1 MRTLIIDNYDS
12 FTHNLAQYIGEVNGE
27 PCEVVR
33 NDDSGFRTA
42 DLSDFDNVVIS
53 PGPGSPER
61 STDFGVCAEVIRD
74 SDLPLLGVCL
84 GHQGLCQAY
93 GGTVGPAS
101 EVRHGR
107 LSAITH
113 DGRDL
118 FAGIP
123 TPFDVVRYHSLAVTS
138 LPDMLEATAWAG
150 DGTLMGVRHRHRPQ
164 WGVQFHPES
173 ICTEYGRRLLGNF
186 ASLTQQGQWRSSRS
200 PRNAS
205 RGTGAPLLSRAETPD
220 ADGTGHRVLVRRIRT
235 AATPEQ
241 AFAHL
246 YGTSRTAFWLDS
258 SRADSSLGRFSFMGD
273 ASGPLARVVEHDVW
287 RGVTTIQNGPSIS
300 TASGPFL
307 QWLDTDLRGMPV
319 ETPELPFDFALGW
332 VGYLGYELKAECG
345 GARSHRSE
353 QPDAAMLFADRA
365 LAFDHHS
372 GEVHLLALAEVG
384 AAAGA
389 AAGTE
394 AARSW
399 MNETEQ
405 RLSTLPPTPLRPVGN
420 PHGASVENGLTLRHH
435 PKRYLDLIDAAQR
448 QIRAGETYE
457 VCLTNMLTGTAD
469 LDPWESYRFL
479 RETSPAPFSA
489 LLRFGDLSVLSTSP
503 ERFLKVGADGVA
515 ESKPI
520 KGTRPRSA
528 DPREDQEL
536 HDELLTSE
544 KERAENL
551 MIVDLVRNDLGS
563 CAAPGAVWV
572 HKLFD
577 VESFATVHQLVS
589 TVRAGL
595 DEGVTAISCFR
606 AAFPGG
612 SMTGA
617 PKIRTMDIIDELE
630 SGPRGIYSG
639 AIGYF
644 SLNGAA
650 DHSIVIRTLVAQ
662 HGKVQIGVG
671 GAITSLSDAQEELT
685 ETEVKA
691 AAFLRLFRQPFPGS
705 EVVSR

>member
-33 NDDSGFRTA
+33 NDDSGFRMA
-42 DLSDFDNVVIS
+42 DLSEFDNVVIS

-61 STDFGVCAEVIRD
+61 PTDFGVCAEVIRD

-93 GGTVGPAS
+93 GGTVGPAP

-107 LSAITH
+107 LSAVTH

-138 LPDMLEATAWAG
+138 LPDELEATAWAG

-173 ICTEYGRRLLGNF
+173 ICTEYGRRLLANF
-186 ASLTQQGQWRSSRS
+186 TTLTEHEQRRRPRLPRRA
-200 PRNAS
+200 PRN
-205 RGTGAPLLSRAETPD
+205 TGAVPSSPVATS
-220 ADGTGHRVLVRRIRT
+220 DGFSHRVLARRIRT
-235 AATPEQ
+235 EAPAEQ
-241 AFAHL
+241 VFAHL
-246 YGTSRTAFWLDS
+246 YGASRTAFWLDS

-273 ASGPLARVVEHDVW
+273 ASGPLARVAEHDVW
-287 RGVTTIQNGPSIS
+287 RGVTTVQSGPSTS
-300 TASGPFL
+300 TVSGPFL
-307 QWLDTDLRGMPV
+307 QWLDTDLRGPAV

-345 GARSHRSE
+345 GACSHRSE
-353 QPDAAMLFADRA
+353 HPDAALLFADRA

-384 AAAGA
+384 AAASA
-389 AAGTE
+389 ASGTE
-394 AARSW
+394 AAQSW

-405 RLSTLPPTPLRPVGN
+405 QLRTLPATPLRPVGI
-420 PHGASVENGLTLRHH
+420 PHGANTASGLTLRHH
-435 PKRYLDLIDAAQR
+435 PKGYLDLIDAAQR

-489 LLRFGDLSVLSTSP
+489 FLRFGDLSVLSTSP

-528 DPREDQEL
+528 DPREDQQL

-589 TVRAGL
+589 TVRARL
-595 DEGVTAISCFR
+595 DEGATAMSCFR

-617 PKIRTMDIIDELE
+617 PKIRTMHIIDELE

-662 HGKVQIGVG
+662 HGRVQIGVG
-671 GAITSLSDAQEELT
+671 GAITALSDAQEELT

-691 AAFLRLFRQPFPGS
+691 AAFLRLFGQPFPGGDT
-705 EVVSR
+705 VSR

>member
-33 NDDSGFRTA
+33 NDDSGFRMA

-61 STDFGVCAEVIRD
+61 PADFGVCAEVIRD

-93 GGTVGPAS
+93 GGTVGPAP

-107 LSAITH
+107 LSAVTH

-138 LPDMLEATAWAG
+138 LPDELEATAWAG

-186 ASLTQQGQWRSSRS
+186 AALTQQGKCRRTLS
-200 PRNAS
+200 PRNTS
-205 RGTGAPLLSRAETPD
+205 RGTGAPLSSRAETPD
-220 ADGTGHRVLVRRIRT
+220 GPSHRVLARRIRT
-235 AATPEQ
+235 AATAEQ
-241 AFAHL
+241 VFAHL
-246 YGTSRTAFWLDS
+246 YGASRNAFWLDS
-258 SRADSSLGRFSFMGD
+258 SRADSALGRFSFMGD

-287 RGVTTIQNGPSIS
+287 RGVTTARTGPSTS
-300 TASGPFL
+300 TVSGPFL
-307 QWLDTDLRGMPV
+307 QWLDTDLRGLSV

-384 AAAGA
+384 AAASA

-394 AARSW
+394 AAQSW

-405 RLSTLPPTPLRPVGN
+405 RLRALPATPLRPVGI
-420 PHGASVENGLTLRHH
+420 PHGAGTADGLTLRHH

-457 VCLTNMLTGTAD
+457 VCLTNMLTGTAH

-528 DPREDQEL
+528 DPREDQRL

-589 TVRAGL
+589 TVRARL
-595 DEGVTAISCFR
+595 DEGATALSCFR

-617 PKIRTMDIIDELE
+617 PKIRTMRIIDELE

-662 HGKVQIGVG
+662 HGRVQIGVG

-691 AAFLRLFRQPFPGS
+691 AAFLRLFGQPFPGGDA
-705 EVVSR
+705 VSR